1 VFMQIVDSDGEIVMS
16 FENRRLPVSTE
27 VIAVAR
33 GEREEA
39 FFDAS
44 VAGTPVRVYVTGAGD
59 AMALQ
64 LGRSLREVQQTLRQL
79 IITLTFISVA
89 VLVLAMV
96 IGRLVAAAATGPVHR
111 VAEAA
116 DAVARTRELS
126 HHIAVPSGDDLGR
139 LAANFNAM
147 LDALGESLSQQR
159 QLVADA
165 SHELRTPLAT
175 LRTNIEVLRRADELS
190 RDERETLIRDTVAQ
204 IEELTRLVAD
214 LVELARGDGHEEQLI
229 EVDLWDVS
237 RRAVVALGRVYPSIT
252 FRLDGEPTV
261 IDGSFERIFRAVSNL
276 IDNAAKWT
284 PPTGEV
290 EVDVH
295 DGTVTVRDRGP
306 GIDPDDLPRVFD
318 RFYRSPRARTMPGS
332 GLGLAIVKQVADAH
346 GGNVTADNRP
356 DGGAVFVLSVPL
368 VRRTETVEI
377 HRNFSPS
384 S

>member
-1 VFMQIVDSDGEIVMS
+1 
-16 FENRRLPVSTE
+16 
-27 VIAVAR
+27 
-33 GEREEA
+33 
-39 FFDAS
+39 
-44 VAGTPVRVYVTGAGD
+44 
-59 AMALQ
+59 
-64 LGRSLREVQQTLRQL
+64 
-79 IITLTFISVA
+79 
-89 VLVLAMV
+89 
-96 IGRLVAAAATGPVHR
+96 
-111 VAEAA
+111 
-116 DAVARTRELS
+116 VARTRELS

-139 LAANFNAM
+139 LAVNFNAM

-190 RDERETLIRDTVAQ
+190 CDERETLIRDTVAQ

-261 IDGSFERIFRAVSNL
+261 IDGSPERFFRAVSNL

-346 GGNVTADNRP
+346 GGNVTGDNRP

-368 VRRTETVEI
+368 VRRTETVKI